1 VTGTLLVA
9 RTHLFTAFRERITL
23 FWVLIFP
30 IFIFTI
36 LTLIFGRI
44 GQEGEINFSIGLVNF
59 DTEST
64 AAWEFGAMIED
75 LFEELGTPQIEG
87 KEPLFTLFQ
96 PEGGEDLEAFVARE
110 QEALRRGQRAAV
122 IVIPAGFSRRIEQGF
137 APAGFSADSPTST
150 SEAPKGTLSINYSE
164 GNPSSEIATGIIEQ
178 ILAGVD
184 REILKRTGRFNEE
197 AAVPAETVWVGEA
210 SEIRYVDFLLPGV
223 ILMAFFTSCLFGI
236 PGAILF
242 SRDQKILRRYW
253 VTPLSV
259 PRYLAGLSIGHIVV
273 GLIQCVLLI
282 LLGKYGFGASISFV
296 ALQPVAFLLLAQI
309 TFMAFGFLIASVA
322 RTANSG
328 MAIANVL
335 NMPMMFL
342 SGLFFPVAGLPLF
355 LKAIVYANPVSY
367 LAEGLRTSLGVEA
380 GIFSTPL
387 VVGVPLA
394 WIALSIGVA
403 SRKLRWDVER

>member
-1 VTGTLLVA
+1 MIGVLLVA

-44 GQEGEINFSIGLVNF
+44 GQEGEINFSVGLVNLDAEATATWEF
-59 DTEST
+59 DT
-64 AAWEFGAMIED
+64 MIEG
-75 LFEELGTPQIEG
+75 LFAELGASQIEG
-87 KEPLFTLFQ
+87 KEPLFTLSQ
-96 PEGGEDLEAFVARE
+96 PENGEDAKAFITRE
-110 QEALRRGQRAAV
+110 QEALARGMRTAV
-122 IVIPAGFSRRIEQGF
+122 IVIPEGFGRRIEQSF
-137 APAGFSADSPTST
+137 TPAGFSAESSSST
-150 SEAPKGTLSINYSE
+150 TEAPQGALSIYYSE
-164 GNPSSEIATGIIEQ
+164 GNPSSEMAAGIIEQ
-178 ILAGVD
+178 ILVGVD
-184 REILKRTGRFNEE
+184 REILTRAGRFDEE
-197 AAVPAETVWVGEA
+197 AAVPTETVWVGDVA
-210 SEIRYVDFLLPGV
+210 EIRYVDFLLPGV
-223 ILMAFFTSCLFGI
+223 ILMAFFTSGLFGV

-259 PRYLAGLSIGHIVV
+259 PRYLTGLSIGHIVL
-273 GLIQCVLLI
+273 GLIQSVLLI
-282 LLGKYGFGASISFV
+282 LLGKYGFGASVSFV
-296 ALQPVAFLLLAQI
+296 AIQPVAFLLLAQI

-342 SGLFFPVAGLPLF
+342 SGLFFPVTGLPLF

-367 LAEGLRTSLGVEA
+367 LAEGVRTSLGVEA
-380 GIFSTPL
+380 GVFSTPL

>member
-1 VTGTLLVA
+1 VTGILLVA
-9 RTHLFTAFRERITL
+9 RSHLFTAFRERITL

-64 AAWEFGAMIED
+64 AAWEFDAMIED

-87 KEPLFTLFQ
+87 KEPLFTLSQ
-96 PEGGEDLEAFVARE
+96 PEGGENLEAFVARE
-110 QEALRRGQRAAV
+110 QEALRRGRRAAV
-122 IVIPAGFSRRIEQGF
+122 IVIPKGFSRGIEQGF
-137 APAGFSADSPTST
+137 APAGFSADPPSST
-150 SEAPKGTLSINYSE
+150 SEAPQGALSIHYNE

-184 REILKRTGRFNEE
+184 REILKRTGRFDEE

-223 ILMAFFTSCLFGI
+223 ILMGFFTSCLFGI

-309 TFMAFGFLIASVA
+309 TFMAFGFLIASIA
-322 RTANSG
+322 KTANSG
-328 MAIANVL
+328 MAIANIL
-335 NMPMMFL
+335 NMPMMFI
-342 SGLFFPVAGLPLF
+342 SGLFFPVSGLPTV
-355 LKAIVYANPVSY
+355 LKAIVYVNPVSY
-367 LAEGLRTSLGVEA
+367 LADGVRASVGVES
-380 GIFSTPL
+380 GLFSTPL
-387 VVGVPLA
+387 LVGVPLA
-394 WIALSIGVA
+394 WIVVSSAVA
-403 SRKLRWDVER
+403 SWRLRLDVER

>member
-1 VTGTLLVA
+1 MIGILLVA

-44 GQEGEINFSIGLVNF
+44 GQEGEINFSVGLVNL
-59 DTEST
+59 DAEAT
-64 AAWEFGAMIED
+64 ATWEFGTMIEG
-75 LFEELGTPQIEG
+75 LFAELGTPQIEG
-87 KEPLFTLFQ
+87 KEPLFTLSQ
-96 PEGGEDLEAFVARE
+96 PEGGEDPQAFITRE
-110 QEALRRGQRAAV
+110 QEALARGMRTAV
-122 IVIPAGFSRRIEQGF
+122 IVIPEGFSRRIEQSF
-137 APAGFSADSPTST
+137 APAGFSAEPGSST
-150 SEAPKGTLSINYSE
+150 TEAPQGALSIYYSE
-164 GNPSSEIATGIIEQ
+164 GNPSSEMAAGIIEQ

-184 REILKRTGRFNEE
+184 REILTRAGRFDEE
-197 AAVPAETVWVGEA
+197 AAVPTETVWMGDA
-210 SEIRYVDFLLPGV
+210 AQIRYVDFLLPGV
-223 ILMAFFTSCLFGI
+223 ILMAFFTSGLFGV

-259 PRYLAGLSIGHIVV
+259 PRYLAGLSIGHIVLA
-273 GLIQCVLLI
+273 LIQSVLLI
-282 LLGKYGFGASISFV
+282 LLGKYGFGASVSFV
-296 ALQPVAFLLLAQI
+296 AIQPVAFLLLAQI

-367 LAEGLRTSLGVEA
+367 LAEGVRTSLGVEA
-380 GIFSTPL
+380 GVFSTPL
-387 VVGVPLA
+387 VVAVPLA

>member
-1 VTGTLLVA
+1 MTGILLVA

-36 LTLIFGRI
+36 LALIFGRI
-44 GQEGEINFSIGLVNF
+44 GQEGEINISVGLVNF
-59 DTEST
+59 DTEAT
-64 AAWEFGAMIED
+64 AAWEFGTMIEE
-75 LFEELGTPQIEG
+75 LFEELGAPQIEG
-87 KEPLFTLFQ
+87 KEPLFTLSQ
-96 PEGGEDLEAFVARE
+96 PEGGEDPEAFVARE

-122 IVIPAGFSRRIEQGF
+122 IVIPEGFSRRIEQRF
-137 APAGFSADSPTST
+137 APAVVSTDSPSST
-150 SEAPKGTLSINYSE
+150 SEALTIHYSE

-184 REILKRTGRFNEE
+184 REILKRTGRFDEE
-197 AAVPAETVWVGEA
+197 AAVPTETVWVGEA
-210 SEIRYVDFLLPGV
+210 SEIRYVDFLLPGI

-236 PGAILF
+236 PATILF
-242 SRDQKILRRYW
+242 SRDQKVLRRYW

-282 LLGKYGFGASISFV
+282 LLGKYGFGASVSFV

-309 TFMAFGFLIASVA
+309 TFMAFGFLIASIA
-322 RTANSG
+322 KTANSG
-328 MAIANVL
+328 MAIANVI

-367 LAEGLRTSLGVEA
+367 LAEGVRTSLGIEA

-387 VVGVPLA
+387 VVGIPLA

>member
-1 VTGTLLVA
+1 MTGILLVA

-36 LTLIFGRI
+36 LALIFGRI
-44 GQEGEINFSIGLVNF
+44 GQEGEINFSIGLVNL
-59 DTEST
+59 DTEAT
-64 AAWEFGAMIED
+64 AAWEFGTLIED
-75 LFEELGTPQIEG
+75 LFVKLGTPQIEG
-87 KEPLFTLFQ
+87 KEPLFTLSQ
-96 PEGGEDLEAFVARE
+96 PEGGEDPEAFVARE

-122 IVIPAGFSRRIEQGF
+122 IVIPQGFSQQIEQGV
-137 APAGFSADSPTST
+137 AQEGLPAEST
-150 SEAPKGTLSINYSE
+150 SFIGGVTPAALSVYYSG
-164 GNPSSEIATGIIEQ
+164 GNTASEMAAGIIEQ

-197 AAVPAETVWVGEA
+197 AAVPTETVWVGGS
-210 SEIRYVDFLLPGV
+210 SEVRYVDFLLPGV
-223 ILMAFFTSCLFGI
+223 ILMGFFTSGLFGI

-253 VTPLSV
+253 VTPLTV
-259 PRYLAGLSIGHIVV
+259 PRFLTGLSLGHIVV

-282 LLGKYGFGASISFV
+282 LLGKYGFGASVSFV

-322 RTANSG
+322 KTANSG

-367 LAEGLRTSLGVEA
+367 LAEGVRASLGVES

>member
-1 VTGTLLVA
+1 MTGILLVA

-36 LTLIFGRI
+36 LALIFGRI
-44 GQEGEINFSIGLVNF
+44 GQEGEINFSVGLVNF
-59 DTEST
+59 DTEAT
-64 AAWEFGAMIED
+64 AAWEFGTMIEE
-75 LFEELGTPQIEG
+75 LFEELGAPQIEG
-87 KEPLFTLFQ
+87 KEPLFTLSQ
-96 PEGGEDLEAFVARE
+96 PEGGEDPEAFVARE

-122 IVIPAGFSRRIEQGF
+122 IVIPEGFSRRIEQRF
-137 APAGFSADSPTST
+137 APAVVSTDSPSST
-150 SEAPKGTLSINYSE
+150 SEALTIHYSE

-184 REILKRTGRFNEE
+184 REILKRTGRFDEE
-197 AAVPAETVWVGEA
+197 AAVPTETVWVGEA
-210 SEIRYVDFLLPGV
+210 SEIRYVDFLLPGI

-236 PGAILF
+236 PATILF
-242 SRDQKILRRYW
+242 SRDQKVLRRYW

-282 LLGKYGFGASISFV
+282 LLGKYGFGASVSFV

-309 TFMAFGFLIASVA
+309 TFMAFGFLIASIA
-322 RTANSG
+322 KTANSG
-328 MAIANVL
+328 MAIANVI

-367 LAEGLRTSLGVEA
+367 LAEGVRTSLGIEA

-387 VVGVPLA
+387 VVGIPLA

>member
-1 VTGTLLVA
+1 MTGILLVA
-9 RTHLFTAFRERITL
+9 RTHLLTAFRERITL
-23 FWVLIFP
+23 FWLLVFP

-36 LTLIFGRI
+36 LTMIFGRI
-44 GQEGEINFSIGLVNF
+44 GQEGEINFSIGLVNL
-59 DTEST
+59 DTDST

-87 KEPLFTLFQ
+87 KEPLFTLSQ
-96 PEGGEDLEAFVARE
+96 PEVGEDLEAFVAHE

-122 IVIPAGFSRRIEQGF
+122 IVIPQGF
-137 APAGFSADSPTST
+137 NQQIGQGIVQAGLPAESPSSAGEVTPGALT
-150 SEAPKGTLSINYSE
+150 IYYSE
-164 GNPSSEIATGIIEQ
+164 GNPSSEMAAGIIEQ

-184 REILKRTGRFNEE
+184 REILKRAGRFREE
-197 AAVPAETVWVGEA
+197 AAVPTETAWVGE
-210 SEIRYVDFLLPGV
+210 STQVRYVDFLLPGV
-223 ILMAFFTSCLFGI
+223 ILMGFFTNGLFGI

-259 PRYLAGLSIGHIVV
+259 SRFLAGLSLGHIVL
-273 GLIQCVLLI
+273 GLIQCLLLI
-282 LLGKYGFGASISFV
+282 LLGKYAFGASVSFV
-296 ALQPVAFLLLAQI
+296 ALQAVAFLLLAKI
-309 TFMAFGFLIASVA
+309 TFMAFGFLIAAVA
-322 RTANSG
+322 KTANAG

-367 LAEGLRTSLGVEA
+367 LAEGVRTSLGVEA
-380 GIFSTPL
+380 GIFSPPL
-387 VVGVPLA
+387 VIGVPLA

-403 SRKLRWDVER
+403 SRKLRLDVER

>member
-1 VTGTLLVA
+1 MTGILLVA

-30 IFIFTI
+30 IFIFII

-44 GQEGEINFSIGLVNF
+44 GQEGEINFSIGLVNL

-87 KEPLFTLFQ
+87 KEPLFTLSQ
-96 PEGGEDLEAFVARE
+96 PKGGEDLETFVARE
-110 QEALRRGQRAAV
+110 REALRRGMRTAV
-122 IVIPAGFSRRIEQGF
+122 IVIPQGFSRRIEQSF
-137 APAGFSADSPTST
+137 TPAGFSAEANSST
-150 SEAPKGTLSINYSE
+150 TEAPQGSLSIYYSE
-164 GNPSSEIATGIIEQ
+164 GNTASEMATGIIEQ
-178 ILAGVD
+178 ILSGVD
-184 REILKRTGRFNEE
+184 REILKKAGRFDEE

-210 SEIRYVDFLLPGV
+210 SEVRYVDFLLPGV
-223 ILMAFFTSCLFGI
+223 ILMGFFTNCLFGI

-259 PRYLAGLSIGHIVV
+259 PRYLAGLSIGHIVL
-273 GLIQCVLLI
+273 GFIQCVLLI
-282 LLGKYGFGASISFV
+282 LLGKYGFGASVSFV
-296 ALQPVAFLLLAQI
+296 ALQPVGFLLLAKI

-328 MAIANVL
+328 MAIAHVI

-342 SGLFFPVAGLPLF
+342 SGLFFPVAELPLF

-367 LAEGLRTSLGVEA
+367 VAEGLRTSLGIEA
-380 GIFSTPL
+380 GIFSTPII
-387 VVGVPLA
+387 VGVPLA